1 MNYITEINVFYQR
14 QETNPLSSHAANL
27 WHTLMH
33 INNRA
38 GWIKKFTV
46 SVSVLCS
53 KSNLTN
59 STFKLARIEL
69 RDKGYIRYES
79 RSGNQAAI
87 YQILSAEESNM
98 DQNNAQNADANQT
111 DHKDQTNMQTKN
123 THDLDHKAV
132 PLVKQKEIKQRTST
146 TAVGAIDFF
155 QKNIGKIGP
164 YMKSDLIKWVNDV
177 GEPLVIAAMKRTLE
191 RGKENWGYIKAI
203 LQNWLEKGIKT
214 VEDSETEIFTL
225 RKKQGQKTTKPRNRE
240 IIPDWFYTR
249 NQNEVKPMIKC
260 ETAAE
265 AKERE
270 EIDDLLAAYVNG

>member
-38 GWIKKFTV
+38 GWITKFTV

-59 STFKLARIEL
+59 STFKRARIEL

-79 RSGNQAAI
+79 RSGNQSAI
-87 YQILSAEESNM
+87 YQILSAVESNM
-98 DQNNAQNADANQT
+98 DQNNAQNADTNQT
-111 DHKDQTNMQTKN
+111 YHKDQTNMQTKS

-146 TAVGAIDFF
+146 AAVGAIDFF

-203 LQNWLEKGIKT
+203 LQNWLAKGIKT
-214 VEDSETEIFTL
+214 VEDSEAELFTL
-225 RKKQGQKTTKPRNRE
+225 RNKQGQKATQPRNRE

-249 NQNEVKPMIKC
+249 NQHEVKAKIKC